1 MKRFQYFNESEIRNL
16 VNTIDTQDHWD
27 TDEMQMFIDAAVK
40 ESDDTLNPADY
51 DDPDRLYEACK
62 EVFGI

>member
-1 MKRFQYFNESEIRNL
+1 MKRLQYFNESEIRNL

-27 TDEMQMFIDAAVK
+27 TDEMYAFIEAAVK
-40 ESDDTLNPADY
+40 ESDDTLNPDDY